1 MRAVVEGWRHY
12 GHIVLTEYSATSFG
26 YNIGDRGQAG
36 AGSDFKVAQ
45 LIVKVKGK
53 GKGKRIY
60 IALIFVVHARR
71 SGMDHTVLPANTPM
85 LVFTS

>member
-1 MRAVVEGWRHY
+1 MEGWRHY

-53 GKGKRIY
+53 GKG
-60 IALIFVVHARR
+60 
-71 SGMDHTVLPANTPM
+71 S
-85 LVFTS
+85 VFI